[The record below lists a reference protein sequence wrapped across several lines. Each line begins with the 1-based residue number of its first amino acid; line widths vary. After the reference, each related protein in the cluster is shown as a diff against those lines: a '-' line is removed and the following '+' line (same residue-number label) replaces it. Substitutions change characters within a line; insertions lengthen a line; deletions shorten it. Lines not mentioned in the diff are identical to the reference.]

1 MNAETQTSTVS
12 TDTPRSSVDLEAWQ
26 IECVLA
32 DRGWILERLAREISK
47 AATSARDIEVSIVD
61 SPSGEADL
69 TYFLPYSVQKPQEH
83 GLVVSYFSHQEM
95 VEPAHSNF
103 LEKARAAD
111 HCIVSALSLIHI

>member
-69 TYFLPYSVQKPQEH
+69 T
-83 GLVVSYFSHQEM
+83 
-95 VEPAHSNF
+95 
-103 LEKARAAD
+103 
-111 HCIVSALSLIHI
+111 LSLIHI